1 MLSGYVLNYPFL
13 FWKEFSIH
21 RKSRQGLLCRMS
33 TSFHNL
39 AAVYM
44 MRHRTQEFEQV
55 REYVAALGEKLNSVD
70 KISQHIHKERQG
82 AYMFFFKHVLALT
95 GHHQVKY
102 LLKHIKGCAVAMPN

>member
-1 MLSGYVLNYPFL
+1 
-13 FWKEFSIH
+13 
-21 RKSRQGLLCRMS
+21 MS

-82 AYMFFFKHVLALT
+82 TYIVLVHFNAVFSVLFF
-95 GHHQVKY
+95 
-102 LLKHIKGCAVAMPN
+102 IKEIK